1 MQVTIKMHE
10 GFDLDHFATKSSP
23 DSSGE
28 LITDGVKD
36 GGINGGINGGN
47 KTVVV
52 NMLKN
57 EPAIT
62 VSDISKQSGIPI
74 RSVERIISQLKQDGI
89 VERMGAKKAGY
100 WRVLPDE

>member
-1 MQVTIKMHE
+1 M
-10 GFDLDHFATKSSP
+10 D
-23 DSSGE
+23 GE
-28 LITDGVKD
+28 ALMLKLEKKRGNGRDDYPVRMMWNLI
-36 GGINGGINGGN
+36 IAML
-47 KTVVV
+47 VVV

-89 VERMGAKKAGY
+89 VERVGAKKAGY